1 MKKLNKRVISI
12 AVISVII
19 LFIYSY
25 FDVKGK
31 EIEGALNISSD
42 CSVRI
47 VKYYHLTDDKKE
59 YILKGQQVDLLKNL
73 ILVSDFTKKLS
84 STVQFKDM
92 DRYEIKIDFNNAQ
105 DFLMI
110 DCIGNEYISVT
121 NQFNGKHLKIN
132 NSGWKATLE
141 QIISLYD

>member
-1 MKKLNKRVISI
+1 MKKLNKRVIGI
-12 AVISVII
+12 AVIFIII
-19 LFIYSY
+19 LFMYSY
-25 FDVKGK
+25 FNVKGK
-31 EIEGALNISSD
+31 DIEGVSKISSD
-42 CSVRI
+42 CSVSI
-47 VKYYHLTDDKKE
+47 VKSYHLDNNQKE
-59 YILKGQQVDLLKNL
+59 YILNAQQIDMLKNL
-73 ILVSDFTKKLS
+73 ILVSDFTRKLS
-84 STVQFKDM
+84 STVQFNDK

-132 NSGWKATLE
+132 NSDWKATLE